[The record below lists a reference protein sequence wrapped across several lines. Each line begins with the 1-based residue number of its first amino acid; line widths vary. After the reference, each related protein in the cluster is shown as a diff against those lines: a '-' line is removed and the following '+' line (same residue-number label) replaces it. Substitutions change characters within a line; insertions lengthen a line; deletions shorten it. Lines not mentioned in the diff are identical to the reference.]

1 MYMGSVQFSSVTQSC
16 LTLCDPMNRS
26 TPGLPVHGLDTLIK
40 KKKHGQISTLTIAV
54 QHCPEFLARAARYK
68 NEMYIPFVSPW
79 LPWFSLHNCAIVHFF
94 FFFWMKVFLDKH
106 DKVLVSPPFWN
117 FINCV
122 WFLILIKNGLYSLE
136 LLSSA
141 VLENVMN
148 TDVGKFERC
157 ASSPS

>member
-1 MYMGSVQFSSVTQSC
+1 MYMRSVQFSSVALSC
-16 LTLCDPMNRS
+16 PTLCDPMNRS
-26 TPGLPVHGLDTLIK
+26 MPGLPVHELDTLIK
-40 KKKHGQISTLTIAV
+40 KKKHCQISTLTIPI

-79 LPWFSLHNCAIVHFF
+79 LPWFSLHNCAIVLF

-106 DKVLVSPPFWN
+106 DKVLVSPLFFWN

-122 WFLILIKNGLYSLE
+122 WFLILIKNGLYSSE

-141 VLENVMN
+141 VLKNVMN